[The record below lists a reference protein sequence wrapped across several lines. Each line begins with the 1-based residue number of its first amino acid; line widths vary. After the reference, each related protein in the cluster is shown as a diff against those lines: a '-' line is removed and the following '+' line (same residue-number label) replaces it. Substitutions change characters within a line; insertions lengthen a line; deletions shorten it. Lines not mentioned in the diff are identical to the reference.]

1 MTVQIPNAN
10 GIVGA
15 TSDKGSWWQDRFL
28 PFTQD
33 WIGFYA
39 PNASRMKKKRMRF
52 ADFFDITYVPYVEA
66 MIVVNHSDFKVLLVV
81 ANSGGIRISGTL

>member
-66 MIVVNHSDFKVLLVV
+66 MIVVNHSDFKVLLVIT
-81 ANSGGIRISGTL
+81 NSGGIRISGTL